1 MIVFLVELEKLLS
14 GEKSVTTDKTGP
26 LNIILLLRAFILSD
40 FILGFVEIS
49 KMQNV
54 W

>member
-14 GEKSVTTDKTGP
+14 GEKSVTAGQTGP
-26 LNIILLLRAFILSD
+26 LDTLLLLRVFILSD